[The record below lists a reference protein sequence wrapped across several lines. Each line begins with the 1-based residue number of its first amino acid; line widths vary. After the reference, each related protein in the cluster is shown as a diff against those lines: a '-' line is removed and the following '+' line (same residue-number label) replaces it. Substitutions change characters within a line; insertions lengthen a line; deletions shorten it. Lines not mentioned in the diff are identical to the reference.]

1 MRIFPIL
8 PIWLVL
14 PISLLLII
22 FILFK
27 RQRLSLAIKYLVLV
41 VLIFLINLRFMFPN
55 GREPIVTTNLDV
67 LFVVDNTISMQA
79 EDYNG
84 SNKRMVGVRK
94 DIEYIM
100 DELDG
105 SRFAVI
111 TFDNQARINVPY
123 TFDKSMAL
131 ESILILKPIDEMY
144 AKGTNLDLPI
154 EVMNTLF
161 VNTKKNN
168 DNVRIV
174 FFVSDGEITSV
185 SKRKSFSGLKKY
197 IDNGAVLG
205 YGTTNGGYMHEYDE
219 YTEKEEYV
227 KDENYNNAISRLDEN
242 NLKMISKELGIDYIK
257 MNNKN
262 DIDNKLSKIKKIA
275 KETLVGNDKSTYND
289 IYFIFLIPLLIDF
302 ILIYREYER

>member
-1 MRIFPIL
+1 MRLFPIL

-14 PISLLLII
+14 PVSLLLIL

-27 RQRLSLAIKYLVLV
+27 RQRLSLTIKYLVLV
-41 VLIFLINLRFMFPN
+41 VLIFLINLRFMFSN
-55 GREPIVTTNLDV
+55 GREPIVTTNLDI

-84 SNKRMVGVRK
+84 NNKRMEGVREDLK
-94 DIEYIM
+94 YIM

-123 TFDKSMAL
+123 TFDKNMAL

-154 EVMNTLF
+154 EVMNSLF
-161 VNTKKNN
+161 VNTKKNS

-174 FFVSDGEITSV
+174 FYVSDGEITSDT
-185 SKRKSFSGLKKY
+185 KRKSFSGLKKY

-205 YGTTNGGYMHEYDE
+205 YGTTSGGYMHEYDE
-219 YTEKEEYV
+219 YTDKEEYV

-257 MNNKN
+257 MNNKH
-262 DIDNKLSKIKKIA
+262 DIDKKLSKIKKIA